1 MPSPQYS
8 NIYSNQDNL
17 THIDLSGDFY
27 NLKNYID
34 NSLNYSKPST
44 VAFLNDISFISFDNS
59 LNINN
64 LNVLDLNQRKI
75 YNTKT
80 LKLSDIYYKYI
91 RFNFR
96 RLVTLNNLQIY
107 DNNNSAVSFKLWT
120 RSMEK
125 YSNIISYDTST
136 DISSS
141 ITLNDVSSI
150 VIETSPS
157 IKGIPKYIKYNPV
170 LTDKLFYSNP
180 NLALIDY
187 YYIAGVDSVNS
198 FDAPVFITRNNMRFG
213 IGFYGDV
220 SDYFYTLEQLNE
232 NLYNNVILM
241 QGDTLFG
248 ASSIQTTSITN
259 VYNIK
264 FTYTKY
270 NADDNV
276 NHYVYV
282 STNSL
287 LFTLLGITD
296 FSLFDISEISVNTTT
311 VKTIKFTHGLDI
323 SLNFTYDPYKN
334 ATVGFN
340 NINLNDTYED
350 IGHTTDKIIDKN
362 STTNTETTTTLTY
375 SYPIINFD
383 NDNLCNRTNNG
394 TQIIVAD
401 ASSIDLN
408 TNTIT
413 SSKILSNH
421 AYVYNTINNN
431 INIPQLDASS
441 GNIGTIKISNILD
454 TNILDCSNILVNKI
468 DISGVF
474 NVNNSAT
481 FNISYPN
488 TIDISNIEKDIFKS
502 YSNSF
507 IKYNNN
513 NLVFDKNLF
522 IRDISCLDISSVIVK
537 YILTDKDISLNNL
550 KVSNTSIFKSNLTVN
565 VPDICGNFSGGMEIN
580 NNGKVKMAYYVNQK
594 KEDTSLNG
602 YRMEIGPYSTVSN
615 NNAGWYIKMI
625 GENNK
630 YCKTDAYIRLVPGRS
645 QEMFNSNTSGIT
657 VFEID
662 SDYLKHSSSNQP
674 TVYSDDRIK
683 HNEVNITNG
692 INTINKLRPLTYLK
706 TNKIYDSSINAP
718 YLKKSSGYIAQDVK
732 KIPELSYLVYGD
744 EYNYKQEPNKM
755 SINYTGIQPFMTKSI
770 QELIDEVNGIKVRIS
785 NLNS

>member
-17 THIDLSGDFY
+17 THLDLSGDFY
-27 NLKNYID
+27 NFKNYID

-44 VAFLNDISFISFDNS
+44 IVFLNDVSFISFDNS

-125 YSNIISYDTST
+125 YSSIISYDTST

-141 ITLNDVSSI
+141 VTLNDVSSI

-170 LTDKLFYSNP
+170 LTDKLFYSDP
-180 NLALIDY
+180 NLALINY

-213 IGFYGDV
+213 TGFYGDPL
-220 SDYFYTLEQLNE
+220 DNFYTLEQFND
-232 NLYNNVILM
+232 NLYNNIQLM
-241 QGDTLFG
+241 YGNTLFDV
-248 ASSIQTTSITN
+248 SSIQSTN
-259 VYNIK
+259 ETNIYNIK
-264 FTYTKY
+264 FSYTKNTSNEY
-270 NADDNV
+270 N
-276 NHYVYV
+276 YIYV

-296 FSLFDISEISVNTTT
+296 FSLFDISDISVNTTT

-334 ATVGFN
+334 ATLGFN

-394 TQIIVAD
+394 AQIVVAD

-408 TNTIT
+408 TYTIT
-413 SSKILSNH
+413 SSKLLSNDT
-421 AYVYNTINNN
+421 YVYNTVNNN
-431 INIPQLDASS
+431 IDISYLDASS

-454 TNILDCSNILVNKI
+454 TNVLDCSNILVNKI
-468 DISGVF
+468 DVSGVF
-474 NVNNSAT
+474 NVNNAT
-481 FNISYPN
+481 NLNITYPN

-507 IKYNNN
+507 IKYNND
-513 NLVFDKNLF
+513 NLVFNKNLF
-522 IRDISCLDISSVIVK
+522 IRDISCLDISSVSVK
-537 YILTDKDISLNNL
+537 YILNDKDISLNNL
-550 KVSNTSIFKSNLTVN
+550 NVSNNFIFKNNLTVN
-565 VPDICGNFSGGMEIN
+565 VPDICDNFCAGIDVN
-580 NNGKVKMAYYVNQK
+580 NNGKIKMAYYVNQK
-594 KEDTSLNG
+594 KSDSNYNG
-602 YRMEIGPYSTVSN
+602 YRMEIGPYSTVSIH
-615 NNAGWYIKMI
+615 NAGWYIKMI

-645 QEMFNSNTSGIT
+645 QDMFNSDTSGIT

-674 TVYSDDRIK
+674 TVYSDDRVK
-683 HNEVNITNG
+683 HNEVNIING
-692 INTINKLRPLTYLK
+692 LDIINKLKPLTYLK
-706 TNKIYDSSINAP
+706 TNMIYDSSINAP
-718 YLKKSSGYIAQDVK
+718 YLKKSSGYIAQHVK
-732 KIPELSYLVYGD
+732 KIPELSHLVYGD
-744 EYNYKQEPNKM
+744 EYNYRQEPNKM

-770 QELIDEVNGIKVRIS
+770 QELIDEVSGIKVRIS

>member
-8 NIYSNQDNL
+8 NIYSIQDNL
-17 THIDLSGDFY
+17 THLDLSADFY
-27 NLKNYID
+27 NFKNYID
-34 NSLNYSKPST
+34 NSLNYYKPST
-44 VAFLNDISFISFDNS
+44 VSFLNDVSFISFDNS
-59 LNINN
+59 LNILN

-107 DNNNSAVSFKLWT
+107 DNNNTSVSFKLWT

-136 DISSS
+136 DISNSV
-141 ITLNDVSSI
+141 TLNDVSSI

-170 LTDKLFYSNP
+170 LTDKLIYSDP

-187 YYIAGVDSVNS
+187 YYITGVDSVNLY
-198 FDAPVFITRNNMRFG
+198 DAPVFITRNNMRYG
-213 IGFYGDV
+213 IGFYGDPL
-220 SDYFYTLEQLNE
+220 DNFYTLEQFND
-232 NLYNNVILM
+232 NLYNNIQLM
-241 QGDTLFG
+241 YGNTLFDV
-248 ASSIQTTSITN
+248 SSIQSTN
-259 VYNIK
+259 ETNIYNIK
-264 FTYTKY
+264 FNYTKNTSNEY
-270 NADDNV
+270 N
-276 NHYVYV
+276 YVYV

-296 FSLFDISEISVNTTT
+296 FSLFDISDISVNDTT
-311 VKTIKFTHGLDI
+311 VKTIKLTHGLDV
-323 SLNFTYDPYKN
+323 SLNFTYNPYKN

-350 IGHTTDKIIDKN
+350 IGYTTDKIIDKN
-362 STTNTETTTTLTY
+362 SATNDVTTSTLTY

-383 NDNLCNRTNNG
+383 NDNLCNRTDKG
-394 TQIIVAD
+394 VQIVVKD
-401 ASSIDLN
+401 ASSITLN
-408 TNTIT
+408 TYTIT
-413 SSKILSNH
+413 SNKIISNN
-421 AYVYNTINNN
+421 AYIYNSINNN
-431 INIPQLDASS
+431 INIVQLDASS

-454 TNILDCSNILVNKI
+454 TNVLDCSNILVNKI

-474 NVNNSAT
+474 NINNST
-481 FNISYPN
+481 NFNISYPN
-488 TIDISNIEKDIFKS
+488 TIDISNIEKDILKS
-502 YSNSF
+502 YSDSF

-513 NLVFDKNLF
+513 NLIFDKNLF
-522 IRDISCLDISSVIVK
+522 IRDLSCLDISCVIVK
-537 YILTDKDISLNNL
+537 YILTDKDISFNNL
-550 KVSNTSIFKSNLTVN
+550 NVSNNSIFKSNLSVN
-565 VPDICGNFSGGMEIN
+565 IPDICDNFCGGIDVN
-580 NNGKVKMAYYVNQK
+580 NDGKIRMAYYVNQK
-594 KEDTSLNG
+594 KNDVSYNG
-602 YRMEIGPYSTVSN
+602 YRMEIGPYSTISI

-625 GENNK
+625 GDNNK
-630 YCKTDAYIRLVPGRS
+630 YCKNNAYIRLVPGRS
-645 QEMFNSNTSGIT
+645 QEMFNSDTSGIT

-662 SDYLKHSSSNQP
+662 SDYLKHSSNNQP

-692 INTINKLRPLTYLK
+692 LNTINKLRPLTYLK
-706 TNKIYDSSINAP
+706 TNKIYDSSINSP

-732 KIPELSYLVYGD
+732 KIPELSHLVYGD
-744 EYNYKQEPNKM
+744 EYNYRQEPNKM
-755 SINYTGIQPFMTKSI
+755 SINYTGIQPYITKSI

>member
-8 NIYSNQDNL
+8 NIYSIQDNL
-17 THIDLSGDFY
+17 THLDLSADFY
-27 NLKNYID
+27 NFKNYID
-34 NSLNYSKPST
+34 NSLNYYKPST
-44 VAFLNDISFISFDNS
+44 VSFLNDVSFISFDNS
-59 LNINN
+59 LNILN

-107 DNNNSAVSFKLWT
+107 DNNNTSVSFKLWT

-136 DISSS
+136 DISNSV
-141 ITLNDVSSI
+141 TLNDVSSI

-170 LTDKLFYSNP
+170 LTDKLIYSDP

-187 YYIAGVDSVNS
+187 YYITGVDSVNLY
-198 FDAPVFITRNNMRFG
+198 DAPVFITRNNMRYG
-213 IGFYGDV
+213 IGFYGDPL
-220 SDYFYTLEQLNE
+220 DNFYTLEQFND
-232 NLYNNVILM
+232 NLYNNIQLM
-241 QGDTLFG
+241 YGNTLFDV
-248 ASSIQTTSITN
+248 SSIQSTN
-259 VYNIK
+259 ETNIYNIK
-264 FTYTKY
+264 FNYTKNTSNEY
-270 NADDNV
+270 N
-276 NHYVYV
+276 YVYV

-296 FSLFDISEISVNTTT
+296 FSLFDISDISVNDTT

-323 SLNFTYDPYKN
+323 SLNFTYNPYKN

-350 IGHTTDKIIDKN
+350 IGYTTDKIIDKN
-362 STTNTETTTTLTY
+362 SATNDVTTSTLTY

-383 NDNLCNRTNNG
+383 NDNLCNRTDKG
-394 TQIIVAD
+394 VQIVVKD
-401 ASSIDLN
+401 ASSITLN
-408 TNTIT
+408 TYTIT
-413 SSKILSNH
+413 SNKIISNN
-421 AYVYNTINNN
+421 AYIYNSINNN
-431 INIPQLDASS
+431 INIVQLDASS

-454 TNILDCSNILVNKI
+454 TNVLDCSNILVNKI

-474 NVNNSAT
+474 NINNST
-481 FNISYPN
+481 NFNISYPN
-488 TIDISNIEKDIFKS
+488 TIDISNIEKDILKS
-502 YSNSF
+502 YSDSF

-513 NLVFDKNLF
+513 NLIFDKNLF
-522 IRDISCLDISSVIVK
+522 IRDLSCLDISCVIVK
-537 YILTDKDISLNNL
+537 YILTDKDISFNNL
-550 KVSNTSIFKSNLTVN
+550 NVSNNSIFKSNLSVN
-565 VPDICGNFSGGMEIN
+565 IPDICDNFCGGIDVN
-580 NNGKVKMAYYVNQK
+580 NDGKIRMAYYVNQK
-594 KEDTSLNG
+594 KNDVSYNG
-602 YRMEIGPYSTVSN
+602 YRMEIGPYSTISI

-625 GENNK
+625 GDNNK
-630 YCKTDAYIRLVPGRS
+630 YCKNNAYIRLVPGRS
-645 QEMFNSNTSGIT
+645 QEMFNSDTSGIT

-662 SDYLKHSSSNQP
+662 SDYLKHSSNNQP

-692 INTINKLRPLTYLK
+692 LNTINKLRPLTYLK
-706 TNKIYDSSINAP
+706 TNKIYDSSINSP

-732 KIPELSYLVYGD
+732 KIPELSHLVYGD
-744 EYNYKQEPNKM
+744 EYNYRQEPNKM
-755 SINYTGIQPFMTKSI
+755 SINYTGIQPYITKSI

>member
-8 NIYSNQDNL
+8 NIYSIQDNL
-17 THIDLSGDFY
+17 THLDLSADFY
-27 NLKNYID
+27 NFKNYID

-44 VAFLNDISFISFDNS
+44 VSFLNDVSFISFDNS
-59 LNINN
+59 LNILN

-107 DNNNSAVSFKLWT
+107 DNNNTSVSFKLWT

-136 DISSS
+136 DISNSA
-141 ITLNDVSSI
+141 TLNDVSSI

-170 LTDKLFYSNP
+170 LTDKLFYSDP
-180 NLALIDY
+180 NLALINY
-187 YYIAGVDSVNS
+187 YYITGVDSVNS
-198 FDAPVFITRNNMRFG
+198 YDAPVFITRNNMRYG
-213 IGFYGDV
+213 IGFYGDP
-220 SDYFYTLEQLNE
+220 SDNFYTLEQFND
-232 NLYNNVILM
+232 NLYNNIQLM
-241 QGDTLFG
+241 YGNTLFDV
-248 ASSIQTTSITN
+248 SSIQSTN
-259 VYNIK
+259 ETNIYNIK
-264 FTYTKY
+264 FNYTKNTSNEY
-270 NADDNV
+270 N
-276 NHYVYV
+276 YIYV

-296 FSLFDISEISVNTTT
+296 FSLFDISDISVNDTT
-311 VKTIKFTHGLDI
+311 VKTIKFTYGLDV
-323 SLNFTYDPYKN
+323 SLNFTYNPYKN
-334 ATVGFN
+334 ATIGFN

-350 IGHTTDKIIDKN
+350 IGYTTDKIIDKN
-362 STTNTETTTTLTY
+362 SATNTETTSTLTY

-383 NDNLCNRTNNG
+383 NDNLCNRTDKG
-394 TQIIVAD
+394 VQIVVGD
-401 ASSIDLN
+401 ASSITLN
-408 TNTIT
+408 TYTIT
-413 SSKILSNH
+413 SNKIISNN
-421 AYVYNTINNN
+421 AYIYNSINNN
-431 INIPQLDASS
+431 INTAELDASS
-441 GNIGTIKISNILD
+441 GNIETIKISNILD

-468 DISGVF
+468 DVSGVF
-474 NVNNSAT
+474 NVNNFTT

-537 YILTDKDISLNNL
+537 YILTDKDISFNNL
-550 KVSNTSIFKSNLTVN
+550 NVSNNAIFKRNLTVN
-565 VPDICGNFSGGMEIN
+565 IPDICDNFCGGIDVN
-580 NNGKVKMAYYVNQK
+580 NDGKIRMAYYINQK
-594 KEDTSLNG
+594 KNDVSYNG
-602 YRMEIGPYSTVSN
+602 YRMEIGPYSTVSI

-625 GENNK
+625 GNNNK
-630 YCKTDAYIRLVPGRS
+630 YCKSDAYIRLVPGRS
-645 QEMFNSNTSGIT
+645 QEMFNSDTSGIT

-692 INTINKLRPLTYLK
+692 LNTINKLKPLTYLK

-718 YLKKSSGYIAQDVK
+718 YLKKSSGYIAQDIK
-732 KIPELSYLVYGD
+732 KIPELSHIVYGD
-744 EYNYKQEPNKM
+744 EYNYRQEPNKM
-755 SINYTGIQPFMTKSI
+755 SINYTGIQPYITKSI